1 MVDFK
6 ADSKWNVEKKEDIN
20 VVEVEHSSTKSPTPN
35 DPETP
40 KPKHAPVE
48 TDLQLVT
55 SVLSV
60 EDDPSINPWTFR
72 MWFLGMLF
80 HFTKSEFALI

>member
-1 MVDFK
+1 MADFK
-6 ADSKWNVEKKEDIN
+6 ADGKWNVEKNETIH
-20 VVEVEHSSTKSPTPN
+20 VEEVEQSSTKSLTPT

-40 KPKHAPVE
+40 KPKQAPVE

-55 SVLSV
+55 SVLRV

-80 HFTKSEFALI
+80 CFK